1 MNGKRTKLHMTN
13 YLHNYSTVYIHFCE
27 FRRSNSGILCVIYMR
42 ICMNIRYAA
51 LPIFGPVLDTCPAS
65 RSEIRFARIER
76 VARLSKHR
84 HKSAHA
90 YLHSTTCGPTKWSCL
105 CFGDALSQNAATSM
119 LD

>member
-1 MNGKRTKLHMTN
+1 
-13 YLHNYSTVYIHFCE
+13 
-27 FRRSNSGILCVIYMR
+27 MR
-42 ICMNIRYAA
+42 NCMNIRYAA
-51 LPIFGPVLDTCPAS
+51 LPIFGPVTCRHMSAS

-84 HKSAHA
+84 HKCAHA

-105 CFGDALSQNAATSM
+105 RFGDALSQNAATSM